1 MHDTHE
7 PAPSGEALPDLSG
20 LDVSSLAGHAGRP
33 ALTSL
38 APVLQARNEAGGT
51 MVAFYEDGIF
61 IA

>member
-7 PAPSGEALPDLSG
+7 PVPSDEALPDLSG
-20 LDVSSLAGHAGRP
+20 LALSSLAGHAGRP
-33 ALTSL
+33 ALSSL
-38 APVLQARNEAGGT
+38 ASVLLPRAEAGGT